1 MQGYLS
7 PPSPYVRRL
16 DFRASYSAFPKIFCS
31 SKYFSGD
38 FLFIWITA
46 QSRRYNYIGL
56 RGLLPPCSRKQ
67 KSDTEKPRSAH
78 CSAVFPFPQNQLS
91 QAFRDFQANFR
102 RKKQSYAAYLA
113 IAVPAFFKVGN
124 APSAKFHTLSSQPS
138 VEVWNETDRNVVRS
152 SSVPK
157 VLLAVE

>member
-1 MQGYLS
+1 MRDGMTLQPASPLS
-7 PPSPYVRRL
+7 R
-16 DFRASYSAFPKIFCS
+16 
-31 SKYFSGD
+31 KYFAPQNISRKFFNYKDNGATAPLFYSG
-38 FLFIWITA
+38 FGV
-46 QSRRYNYIGL
+46 YY
-56 RGLLPPCSRKQ
+56 PPCSRKQ

-78 CSAVFPFPQNQLS
+78 CSAVFPFPQNRLS

-102 RKKQSYAAYLA
+102 RKKQSYAAYPA

-124 APSAKFHTLSSQPS
+124 APSTKFHALSSQPS
-138 VEVWNETDRNVVRS
+138 VEVWNETDCKVVRS